1 MKAEISSALRRPAS
15 LFRRIGRL
23 FTGLGPLFRR
33 LGPVF
38 HRIGSPF
45 RKMGPLLS
53 RIGSPLR
60 RLGPLL
66 SRIGRVFSK
75 IRSLFAKLGSLF
87 RRAGS
92 LLSGLVRRLWQ
103 LPPFRRINRAIQ
115 RTRKEP
121 KRPRYRFL
129 PYVMSVL
136 RVLGW
141 VVLIIGVLASIVL
154 GMEIING
161 GLMVWQTEVRGVG
174 IGVCAIILGII
185 GSFLAWLFL
194 LVARELLCLFVRVK
208 ENTRNTAASIMEQSV

>member
-1 MKAEISSALRRPAS
+1 MKAAVSSAFRNALS
-15 LFRRIGRL
+15 LFRRAGSRL
-23 FTGLGPLFRR
+23 SKIGPLFR
-33 LGPVF
+33 
-38 HRIGSPF
+38 RIGSPF
-45 RKMGPLLS
+45 RKIRPLLS
-53 RIGSPLR
+53 SIGSPLR

-75 IRSLFAKLGSLF
+75 IGALFAKLGSLF

-92 LLSGLVRRLWQ
+92 LLSGLVRKLWQ
-103 LPPFRRINRAIQ
+103 LPPFRGINRAIQ

-121 KRPRYRFL
+121 KRLRYRFL

-161 GLMVWQTEVRGVG
+161 GLMVWETEVRGVG